1 MAAMVAWVEPVR
13 APNSAQAK
21 TATVPV
27 LARTR
32 PTKESMKLKMLLEM
46 PEYSIIA
53 PANRKN
59 GIASREKLSKP

>member
-1 MAAMVAWVEPVR
+1 MAAMVAWVEPVS
-13 APNSAQAK
+13 APNRAQAN

-32 PTKESMKLKMLLEM
+32 PTKASMKLKMLFDI
-46 PEYSIIA
+46 PEYSMIA

-59 GIASREKLSKP
+59 GIASREKLSNP